1 MLEIKIDKLKI
12 LNHLKRIMTSL
23 LCINTNNIF
32 YEKYIPK
39 QNFNEKNAI
48 VLYFWQISLILGST
62 EGSWILIS
70 AYPFNLLWYVVLE

>member
-62 EGSWILIS
+62 EGSWILIFAAAFS
-70 AYPFNLLWYVVLE
+70 LLGNVF